1 MAAIVGNLRHDVSTG
16 VVGLLWVVS
25 YEGIRRVAYHTI
37 GDASP
42 TR

>member
-1 MAAIVGNLRHDVSTG
+1 MAAVVGNLRHDLANF
-16 VVGLLWVVS
+16 VGLLWVVS
-25 YEGIRRVAYHTI
+25 YVGIRRVAYQTI